1 MNQGDASMYGF
12 HTHST
17 DYENVCNM
25 INQAM
30 KDAIFEIQ
38 KYGGGDGTIK
48 QLAKIDEGK
57 IESCVVADTDDS
69 D

>member
-1 MNQGDASMYGF
+1 
-12 HTHST
+12 
-17 DYENVCNM
+17 
-25 INQAM
+25 M